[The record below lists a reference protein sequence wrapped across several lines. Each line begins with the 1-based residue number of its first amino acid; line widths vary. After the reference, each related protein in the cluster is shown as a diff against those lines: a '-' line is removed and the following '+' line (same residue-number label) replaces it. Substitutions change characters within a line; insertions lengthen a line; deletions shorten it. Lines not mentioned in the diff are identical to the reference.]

1 MGPSNLHIVFF
12 LIAILGV
19 SPLLGY
25 GQLVKNVPEAF
36 EALSSEPEVIL
47 ISNEIKVPSEGG
59 HLQGVQVIEKNGT
72 EKLLIS
78 GSSITK
84 AYVLQ
89 VDLATRKADTLIPL
103 MKEPYRHAGGIQ
115 VSEPYMAVGIEDNFT
130 KTSSKVCV
138 YNYRDGN
145 LYKARP
151 TLTMDRKGEPKQQTA
166 GSTGLL
172 AIDSGYLMV
181 VSNWDSRN
189 WDFYRID
196 PEQNEKKLLAS
207 FAAPD
212 DWASYQSINLI
223 KDEEAMYAIGFYSEE
238 HIGYADLILVSS
250 LEAFEPI
257 MDKVRTKTFNC
268 TNEVDFGAA
277 AGLQVDQEG
286 NLHIWGTQRDPLKQM
301 AVNKF
306 SRH

>member
-1 MGPSNLHIVFF
+1 MGQRNLCIGFF
-12 LIAILGV
+12 LMAILGV
-19 SPLLGY
+19 YPLLGF
-25 GQLVKNVPEAF
+25 GQQVKNVPEAF
-36 EALSSEPEVIL
+36 EALSSEPEVIF
-47 ISNEIKVPSEGG
+47 ISNEINVNREGG

-78 GSSITK
+78 GSSLTQ
-84 AYVLQ
+84 AYILQ
-89 VDLATRKADTLIPL
+89 VDLATRKTDTLISL

-115 VSEPYMAVGIEDNFT
+115 VSEPYLVVGIEDNFT
-130 KTSSKVCV
+130 KTSSKVCL

-151 TLTMDRKGEPKQQTA
+151 NFTMDRKGEPKRQTA

-172 AIDSGYLMV
+172 AIDNGYLMV

-196 PEQNEKKLLAS
+196 PEKNEQKMLAS
-207 FAAPD
+207 FAAPNN
-212 DWASYQSINLI
+212 WASYQSINLI
-223 KDEEAMYAIGFYSEE
+223 RDEKAIYAIGFYNKESVG
-238 HIGYADLILVSS
+238 HADLILVSS
-250 LEAFEPI
+250 LENFEPI
-257 MDKVRTKTFNC
+257 MEKVRAKTFNC

-277 AGLQVDQEG
+277 AGLQVEKDG
-286 NLHIWGTQRDPLKQM
+286 SLHIWGTQRDPMKQM

-306 SRH
+306 SQQ